1 MEEDPLE
8 FFHHY
13 KRNKRL
19 QGKELK
25 MKDFFPISFLYE
37 SNCFSVYY
45 TTNFHS
51 VSFNNTRIPQI
62 RKPSDPDVVVLDV
75 NS

>member
-1 MEEDPLE
+1 MEEDLLE
-8 FFHHY
+8 FLHHC
-13 KRNKRL
+13 KRNNRL

-25 MKDFFPISFLYE
+25 MKDFSPISFLYE

-45 TTNFHS
+45 TTNFQS
-51 VSFNNTRIPQI
+51 NSYNNTRIPQI

>member
-8 FFHHY
+8 FLHHY
-13 KRNKRL
+13 KRNNRL

-37 SNCFSVYY
+37 SNCYFVYY
-45 TTNFHS
+45 TTNFQF
-51 VSFNNTRIPQI
+51 VSYNNTRIPQI
-62 RKPSDPDVVVLDV
+62 RKPSDPDVVVFDV